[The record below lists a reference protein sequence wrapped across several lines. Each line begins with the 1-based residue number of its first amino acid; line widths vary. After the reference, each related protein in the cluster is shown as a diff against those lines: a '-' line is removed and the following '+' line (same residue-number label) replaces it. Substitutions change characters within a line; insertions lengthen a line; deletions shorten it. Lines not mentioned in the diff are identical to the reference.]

1 MNQSDRDVLQQGL
14 DLLKQG
20 TDLWLCT
27 ILATY
32 GSAPRPVGSVFIT
45 DGHRR
50 FGSISGGCVEDA
62 FVQLIADGKLQKNCE
77 IFDYGTHIAPH
88 GTQFELPCG
97 GHIQIL
103 VEHLTPQD
111 QAILLDWLAQIETE
125 QPFGRAVNLTT
136 GERKFFTD
144 EKEMHRAVGF
154 NANAQQATPQW
165 GAVFYAKAEQLLL
178 LGISQVSEILAR
190 LAKQAGFVVR
200 LCDNRPEYAAN
211 WQWTPTQ
218 GGIDVEWASPDYFV
232 EKYVTPRTAV
242 LALAHAPR
250 VDDLAMMAALES
262 DAFYIGALGSHRNS
276 EKRRERLARIGEYS
290 LEMLDRLRAPIG
302 LPIGSKTPF
311 EIAIAILADVIATK
325 NHIKLE
331 QCKR

>member
-1 MNQSDRDVLQQGL
+1 MNQSDRGVLQQGL
-14 DLLKQG
+14 DRLTQG
-20 TDLWLCT
+20 CELWLCT

-45 DGHRR
+45 DGHHRY
-50 FGSISGGCVEDA
+50 GSISGGCVEDA
-62 FVQLIADGKLQKNCE
+62 FVQLITNGTLQKACS

-111 QAILLDWLAQIETE
+111 QAVLQDWLAQIDSK

-144 EKEMHRAVGF
+144 ENAMQRAVGF

-165 GAVFYAKAEQLLL
+165 GTVFYAKAEQILL

-200 LCDNRPEYAAN
+200 LCDNRPEYAPN
-211 WQWTPTQ
+211 WQWTSAQ
-218 GGIDVEWASPDYFV
+218 GGIEVEWASPDYFV

-242 LALAHAPR
+242 LALAHDPR

-262 DAFYIGALGSHRNS
+262 EAFYIGALGSHRNS
-276 EKRRERLARIGEYS
+276 EKRRERLARIGEY
-290 LEMLDRLRAPIG
+290 LPDVLNRLRAPIG

-311 EIAIAILADVIATK
+311 EIAVAILADVIAAK

-331 QCKR
+331 QCKP